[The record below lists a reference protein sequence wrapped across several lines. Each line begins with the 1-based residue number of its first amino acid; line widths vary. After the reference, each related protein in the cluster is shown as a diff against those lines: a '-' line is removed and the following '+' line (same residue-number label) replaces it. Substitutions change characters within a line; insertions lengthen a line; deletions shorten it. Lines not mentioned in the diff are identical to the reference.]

1 MIQAP
6 KLLTP
11 TYINC
16 YLAAVSCS
24 FIPLTLAHTRS
35 LAYSFS
41 FDLLFALV
49 ADAGGL
55 VVLGAVDVGAVGE
68 GAVVAAVRPAPPLV
82 LEVPVEAGEGA
93 VLLALVLQEQRALLH
108 AKLLQVSA
116 MRNRRERED
125 ESVLKQREEGLL
137 RGGGKI
143 DCKAAETGP
152 LSQAYAPRT
161 NTCGSERSRKV
172 MPF

>member
-1 MIQAP
+1 M
-6 KLLTP
+6 
-11 TYINC
+11 
-16 YLAAVSCS
+16 
-24 FIPLTLAHTRS
+24 
-35 LAYSFS
+35 

-55 VVLGAVDVGAVGE
+55 VVLGAVDVCAVGE

-125 ESVLKQREEGLL
+125 ESVLKQRGEEGLL
-137 RGGGKI
+137 TRGGEI
-143 DCKAAETGP
+143 ACKRPQTQYRP
-152 LSQAYAPRT
+152 TLRQAYAPRT

>member
-1 MIQAP
+1 M
-6 KLLTP
+6 
-11 TYINC
+11 
-16 YLAAVSCS
+16 
-24 FIPLTLAHTRS
+24 
-35 LAYSFS
+35 

-137 RGGGKI
+137 KI
-143 DCKAAETGP
+143 ACKRP
-152 LSQAYAPRT
+152 
-161 NTCGSERSRKV
+161 
-172 MPF
+172 